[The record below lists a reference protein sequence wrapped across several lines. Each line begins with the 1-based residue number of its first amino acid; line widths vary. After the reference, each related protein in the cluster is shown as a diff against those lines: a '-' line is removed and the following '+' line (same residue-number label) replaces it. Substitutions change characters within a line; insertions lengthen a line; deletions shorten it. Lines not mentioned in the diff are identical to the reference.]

1 MLGIAVGGAYL
12 LPEFPMK
19 TAHEFLSPD
28 NKIAGILTPVSAI
41 RGKNDIG
48 IGDTESLVELAAW
61 AAKKGFGLIQI
72 LPVNETGADH
82 SPYNILSSIAYE
94 PVTLS
99 IRPEWLPDID
109 DAEFAAITKKHNA
122 ASLKDGPVRYAAVK
136 AMKREALRTG
146 FQNLRESKTA
156 RGRVRDF
163 EKFLAEEQEWIA
175 DYVLFRAL
183 SVWNGG
189 DEVVDNWPEEHRTA
203 ASAREWKESLDKRQR
218 ARLEEEEA
226 FFGYVQW
233 VAISQWRA
241 VRAAFDKLGIAL
253 MGDIPV
259 GVSIY
264 SADVWAEPGIFDKT
278 RSSGAPPEKVFK
290 SDPFTENWGQNWGFP
305 LYNWQAMSRDN
316 FRWWRRRLQA
326 SRSVFHLLRVDHALG
341 FFRIWNF
348 PWRPDQNARFTYL
361 SPDQAKALTGGRL
374 PGFAECDDSTPG
386 NREHN
391 RRQGDMLFRVLLE
404 ETGPHRLIAEDLGE
418 MSPYVRPTL
427 ESLDIPGFK
436 IPMWERDETGAMTP
450 GSGYQRL
457 SLATFATH
465 DHPPIRKFWE
475 DWFQESQNPGTR
487 AKALKEMREILDF
500 CGAREL
506 PVPQEFTAEVHEA
519 FIRGLFESNSW
530 LAVHQITDLFG
541 LAERFNVPGAIGD
554 QNWTTR
560 VEGFVSDWDKV
571 YKNQLLMVSL
581 ALQTTGRRL
590 AQRPPARTRAAR

>member
-1 MLGIAVGGAYL
+1 
-12 LPEFPMK
+12 MK
-19 TAHEFLSPD
+19 TTHEFLSPD

-41 RGKNDIG
+41 RGENDIG
-48 IGDTESLVELAAW
+48 IGDTESLVELAGW

-94 PVTLS
+94 PSTLS
-99 IRPEWLPDID
+99 INPKWLPDID
-109 DAEFAAITKKHNA
+109 AQEFKKITKKHNA
-122 ASLKDGPVRYAAVK
+122 DALRSGPVRYAAVK
-136 AMKREALRTG
+136 EMKREALRLG
-146 FQNLRESKTA
+146 FANLRSGKSGGSRTRA
-156 RGRVRDF
+156 F
-163 EKFLAEEQEWIA
+163 EKFVSDEEEWIA
-175 DYVLFRAL
+175 DYALFRAL

-189 DEVVDNWPEEHRTA
+189 DEVVSNWPEEHRSPSA
-203 ASAREWKESLDKRQR
+203 AREWKASLDKKRR
-218 ARLEEEEA
+218 DRLSEEEA

-233 VAISQWRA
+233 IAMTQWRA

-264 SADVWAEPGIFDKT
+264 SADVWSEPGIFDVT
-278 RSSGAPPEKVFK
+278 RSSGAPPEKIFK

-316 FRWWRRRLQA
+316 FRWWRRRLEA
-326 SRSVFHLLRVDHALG
+326 SRAVFHLLRVDHALG

-348 PWRPDQNARFTYL
+348 PWRPEENARFTYL
-361 SPDQAKALTGGRL
+361 TPEQAKALTGGRL
-374 PGFAECDDSTPG
+374 PGFAERDDSTPE
-386 NREHN
+386 NREYN

-427 ESLDIPGFK
+427 ESLEIPGFK
-436 IPMWERDETGAMTP
+436 IPMWERGGDGTMIPAAD
-450 GSGYQRL
+450 YHRL

-475 DWFQESQNPGTR
+475 DWDDESKKPATR
-487 AKALKEMREILDF
+487 AKAVKEMREVMDF
-500 CGAREL
+500 CGAREVV
-506 PVPQEFTAEVHEA
+506 VPQSFTPEVHEA
-519 FIRGLFESNSW
+519 FIRGLFDSNSW

-541 LAERFNVPGAIGD
+541 LSERFNVPGAIGD

-560 VEGFVSDWDKV
+560 VEGELSDWDHL
-571 YKNQLLMVSL
+571 YKPQLLMISL
-581 ALQTTGRRL
+581 ALQTSGRRL
-590 AQRPPARTRAAR
+590 ARGK